1 MSTLENEAKTICT
14 QDFNNLKTD
23 CITFCKILDFFFFIY
38 TLFIK
43 GIKGQCNTGRKANN
57 E

>member
-23 CITFCKILDFFFFIY
+23 CITFCKILDFFFIY

>member
-14 QDFNNLKTD
+14 QDFNNLKSD
-23 CITFCKILDFFFFIY
+23 CITFCKILDFFSIY

-43 GIKGQCNTGRKANN
+43 GIKVQCNTGRKANN